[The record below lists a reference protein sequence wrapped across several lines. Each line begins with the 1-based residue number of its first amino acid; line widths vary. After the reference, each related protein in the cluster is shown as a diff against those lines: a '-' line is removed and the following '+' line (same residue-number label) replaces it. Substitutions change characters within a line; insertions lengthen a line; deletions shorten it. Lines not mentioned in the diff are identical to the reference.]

1 MSHVC
6 SKRVVKHNGCDKQCV
21 SGMSAPSS
29 MMACF
34 SVLSILCH
42 LSGHRRFLV
51 T

>member
-6 SKRVVKHNGCDKQCV
+6 FMRVVKHNGCDKQCV
-21 SGMSAPSS
+21 SGISAPSS

-42 LSGHRRFLV
+42 LI
-51 T
+51 